1 MNPPSIAAYR
11 LLCAILLGIALG
23 VFYGFLRPL
32 GRRHRQIADLLFVLA
47 LYPVW
52 IFFAFGIAGGDLR
65 FGYTLGLFGGVV
77 LWETTFGK
85 WLQPVFAGFWRAIY
99 RIYRFFTLPFR
110 KIFKKLAKIAKFLF
124 ATGKKWVIIK
134 WNNRLQKAK
143 RHGGVTHGNEK
154 EPFQSLSS
162 DLSPQFASSEGSG
175 ACYGRTVYGDI
186 ADSGRHHP

>member
-32 GRRHRQIADLLFVLA
+32 GRRHRQITDLLFILA

-85 WLQPVFAGFWRAIY
+85 WLQPVFAGFGVQ
-99 RIYRFFTLPFR
+99 FTEFTGFSPCLFE
-110 KIFKKLAKIAKFLF
+110 KFS
-124 ATGKKWVIIK
+124 K
-134 WNNRLQKAK
+134 NLQKSQ
-143 RHGGVTHGNEK
+143 NFSLQPEK
-154 EPFQSLSS
+154 
-162 DLSPQFASSEGSG
+162 SG
-175 ACYGRTVYGDI
+175 L
-186 ADSGRHHP
+186 